1 MSRDLM
7 FYQKIKIVNSMFVNI
22 KTKTTTIKG
31 CPIINSLIV
40 DINLYIYD
48 KIIALNRICQK

>member
-1 MSRDLM
+1 
-7 FYQKIKIVNSMFVNI
+7 MFVNI